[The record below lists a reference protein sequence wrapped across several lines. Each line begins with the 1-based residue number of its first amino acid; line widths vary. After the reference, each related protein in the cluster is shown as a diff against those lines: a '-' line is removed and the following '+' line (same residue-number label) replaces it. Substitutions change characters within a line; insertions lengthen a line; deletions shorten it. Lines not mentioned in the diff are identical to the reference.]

1 MTRKDAVMS
10 KIQSYGGW
18 PFGVRR
24 VEVDSECRVFFDGIF
39 MREFIDKK
47 RDQISEF
54 IFVENLVIREPDYNK
69 WKSNRQ
75 PE

>member
-1 MTRKDAVMS
+1 MTRKDAVMR

-24 VEVDSECRVFFDGIF
+24 VEIDSERRVFFDGIF

-47 RDQISEF
+47 RDQISEL
-54 IFVENLVIREPDYNK
+54 IFGENLVIRESDYNK
-69 WKSNRQ
+69 WKSKRQ